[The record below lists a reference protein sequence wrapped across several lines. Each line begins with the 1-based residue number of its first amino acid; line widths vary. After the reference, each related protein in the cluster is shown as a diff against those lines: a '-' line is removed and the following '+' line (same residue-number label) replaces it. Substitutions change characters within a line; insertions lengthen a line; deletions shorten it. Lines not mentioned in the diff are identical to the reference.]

1 MVCFDGFLVE
11 PRLLLLLLA
20 EVGDLVR
27 GLYSAAHD
35 YITVLRPH
43 WRHCWTLLAQDLLLW
58 PDCPSNWCSLA
69 TPQLL
74 SIAVLAAISRSQY
87 LLWLGA
93 VENVILLGQP
103 RCVGAA
109 GQQSLVTQLGRAGQ
123 YYTVLSVTPQSGYP
137 LLGRAYGG
145 R

>member
-1 MVCFDGFLVE
+1 M
-11 PRLLLLLLA
+11 
-20 EVGDLVR
+20 
-27 GLYSAAHD
+27 
-35 YITVLRPH
+35 
-43 WRHCWTLLAQDLLLW
+43 
-58 PDCPSNWCSLA
+58 
-69 TPQLL
+69 
-74 SIAVLAAISRSQY
+74 LAAIPRSQY